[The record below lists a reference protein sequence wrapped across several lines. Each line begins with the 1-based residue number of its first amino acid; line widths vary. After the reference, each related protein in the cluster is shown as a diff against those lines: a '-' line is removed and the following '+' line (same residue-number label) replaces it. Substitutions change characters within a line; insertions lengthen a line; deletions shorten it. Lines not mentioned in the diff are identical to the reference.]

1 MKIAWLFP
9 VDQKCGI
16 SFYSQEY
23 VNALK
28 EFNEVETFDIYQ
40 CLDDIE
46 LYAKKLDSFDIIHI
60 QYDTSFFL
68 KENTKRYEQL
78 CNKMTKTIIVSHHEV
93 YEKFPGVFPR
103 SEIKGKGFVRK
114 LKENIYDKRHP
125 FQTLY
130 NQHLSKN
137 FHADK
142 ILVHANFQ
150 KDILIKKGIQKG
162 IIEIIPMPIKEI
174 THLQTFTE
182 QQDRQDDKKLNLSA
196 LGFINLNYDYQLLF
210 DVLDNLE
217 IPWHFTWIGGI
228 RREEDSSILTMVKKE
243 VAERGWYNKFTI
255 TGWVTDE
262 NRNELLT
269 QTDIYLALFSARSS
283 SLSLATALG
292 ARCVIIATALPL
304 SEEMVRNTPIMCIT
318 PSDSKSVIENI
329 DRIIK
334 DRPIQNDY
342 LNAIDEYI
350 KQHSYME
357 LSKKLTEIYREIA
370 S

>member
-1 MKIAWLFP
+1 MR
-9 VDQKCGI
+9 
-16 SFYSQEY
+16 
-23 VNALK
+23 
-28 EFNEVETFDIYQ
+28 EF
-40 CLDDIE
+40 
-46 LYAKKLDSFDIIHI
+46 
-60 QYDTSFFL
+60 
-68 KENTKRYEQL
+68 
-78 CNKMTKTIIVSHHEV
+78 
-93 YEKFPGVFPR
+93 
-103 SEIKGKGFVRK
+103 
-114 LKENIYDKRHP
+114 
-125 FQTLY
+125 
-130 NQHLSKN
+130 
-137 FHADK
+137 
-142 ILVHANFQ
+142 
-150 KDILIKKGIQKG
+150 
-162 IIEIIPMPIKEI
+162 
-174 THLQTFTE
+174 
-182 QQDRQDDKKLNLSA
+182 
-196 LGFINLNYDYQLLF
+196 
-210 DVLDNLE
+210 
-217 IPWHFTWIGGI
+217 
-228 RREEDSSILTMVKKE
+228 TMVKKE

-292 ARCVIIATALPL
+292 ARRVIIATALPL